1 MSHLTNIK
9 ILLSTYSTQTVNK
22 MGLAANKTHLV
33 VNKTYLVVE
42 PHHRYM
48 EIFSAL
54 YAAIASALDTDGKIA
69 NGRHSALDVWW
80 KDIRTG
86 LTIKIITGHN
96 RDLTPGSGTTSNSNM
111 AEPIRTT
118 NKCP

>member
-9 ILLSTYSTQTVNK
+9 ILSTYTTQTVNK
-22 MGLAANKTHLV
+22 MGLVANKTHMV

-42 PHHRYM
+42 PHHRYIK
-48 EIFSAL
+48 IFSAL
-54 YAAIASALDTDGKIA
+54 YVAIASALDTDGKIA

-86 LTIKIITGHN
+86 LTIKIRTGHN

>member
-22 MGLAANKTHLV
+22 MGLAANK
-33 VNKTYLVVE
+33 E